1 MRILDRYITREV
13 LSYALLGLAVFTF
26 VFFVPQLV
34 RLMELAVR
42 QAADGGTIVR
52 LVLSALPAVLTLT
65 VPMAALVGVLIG
77 LGRMSADSE
86 VIALHAL
93 GIGLRRMLLPVLG
106 IALVAAALTAALTW
120 WLGPAGAREFRRIE
134 ERLRTSPAAI
144 QIRPRVFEE
153 RLGDRVLYVQDV
165 DASGTRFRGL
175 LLADAG
181 RDGARRVTLAE
192 EAMLITDF
200 TEGRF
205 QVHLRHGQTHEYDPA
220 APDRY
225 SISQFLESAMAV
237 ELSGRLPV
245 RRREPALAEYSAAEL
260 AAARAAGRRD
270 AEVEFQRRIAF
281 PAACLLFAL
290 LGVPVGVRPGRA
302 GRAAGFVV
310 TTLLVVGYYLLFVWG
325 AGLARRGDLAPW
337 LGVWVANLATLAAAL
352 VLLPGM
358 ERIGDHGRLRQAL
371 TSLRERFRRAP
382 AAAPE
387 PATEENGAAEP
398 GRRLRLARIRPF
410 GFPLLID
417 LYLLRGFL
425 GWFLLLLA
433 IYLLLFEVSTFF
445 ELFDDIGRNR
455 APFHTVAAYFVFL
468 TPLMIYQ
475 LAPLAALLSVLVVVA
490 VLVRNNEIV
499 AMKASG
505 ISLYRL
511 SLPLVAATAVLGA
524 GLFIL
529 DETVLPYTNQIQDS
543 LRNEIKG
550 RPAQTFYS
558 PHRRWIF
565 GAEGRLYH
573 YDFFDPDRDLFGGLN
588 LYQLDP
594 DTFQMRRRVFA
605 RRAEWRPQLEAWVME
620 DGWIRDFDSGRTTNF
635 VPFLVVTLA
644 EMEEP
649 PEYFR
654 REVRQHDQMSA
665 AELDRYIREL
675 ERAGFDVAR
684 LRVQWHRK
692 FAFPL
697 MAPILAFLAIP
708 FAMRVGNRGAVGGIA
723 AGFGIALAFWAISS
737 LFEAM
742 GAVGQL
748 PAFLAGWAP
757 AGIFGFLAFYFY
769 FKAPT

>member
-26 VFFVPQLV
+26 VLFVPQLV

-42 QAADGGTIVR
+42 QSADSGTVAR
-52 LVLSALPAVLTLT
+52 LVLSALPGVLTLT

-93 GIGLRRMLLPVLG
+93 GIGLRRMLVPVVA
-106 IALVAAALTAALTW
+106 IALVAAALTAALSW

-165 DASGTRFRGL
+165 DAGGTRFRGL
-175 LLADAG
+175 LLADVG
-181 RDGARRVTLAE
+181 REGARRLTLAE

-205 QVHLRHGQTHEYDPA
+205 QIHLRHGQTHEYDPA
-220 APDRY
+220 APGRY
-225 SISQFLESAMAV
+225 SLSQFLESDIAV
-237 ELSGRLPV
+237 EISGRLPV
-245 RRREPALAEYSAAEL
+245 RRREPALAEYTATEL

-270 AEVEFQRRIAF
+270 ADIEFHRRIAF

-337 LGVWVANLATLAAAL
+337 LGVWVANLAALAAAL
-352 VLLPGM
+352 LLLPGM
-358 ERIGDHGRLRQAL
+358 ERVGDRGRV
-371 TSLRERFRRAP
+371 REILARLGAKWRPAP
-382 AAAPE
+382 RGE
-387 PATEENGAAEP
+387 PTTGENGAAEP

-410 GFPLLID
+410 GFPLLMD
-417 LYLLRGFL
+417 LYLLRGFV

-433 IYLLLFEVSTFF
+433 IFLLLFEVSTFF
-445 ELFDDIGRNR
+445 ELFEDIGRTR
-455 APFHTVAAYFVFL
+455 APFHTVAAYFLFL
-468 TPLMIYQ
+468 TPLMAYQ

-490 VLVRNNEIV
+490 VLARYNEIV
-499 AMKASG
+499 ALKASG

-511 SLPLVAATAVLGA
+511 SLPLVVATGLLGA

-565 GAEGRLYH
+565 GAGGRLYH

-588 LYQLDP
+588 LYLLDP

-605 RRAEWRPQLEAWVME
+605 RRAEWRPQLHAWVLE
-620 DGWIRDFDSGRTTNF
+620 EGWIRDFQAGRTTDF

-665 AELDRYIREL
+665 AELDAYIREL

-708 FAMRVGNRGAVGGIA
+708 FAMRVGTRGAVAGLA
-723 AGFGIALAFWAISS
+723 AGFGIALAFWAISA

-748 PAFLAGWAP
+748 PPLLAGWAP